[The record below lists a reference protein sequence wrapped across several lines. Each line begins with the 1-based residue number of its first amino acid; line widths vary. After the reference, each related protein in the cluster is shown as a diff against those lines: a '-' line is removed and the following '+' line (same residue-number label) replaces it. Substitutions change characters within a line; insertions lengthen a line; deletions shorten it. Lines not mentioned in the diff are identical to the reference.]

1 MLWKL
6 YNYYV
11 TDLNTGHEVWVP
23 LDRMNSRGSAEGGTW
38 NGVECELEEDVGS
51 PQFTR
56 VRVGVD
62 AVEPG
67 ECTDIVFGLLI
78 NKENSWK
85 ILQNECKVSFFFLP
99 ANEMRNLLFCVWNGS
114 YARILKWNANLARI
128 QLEECK
134 TLLISCCVC
143 NANLAWASQIKANL
157 DLFVFV
163 VFSSCL
169 FLLFSV
175 Y

>member
-1 MLWKL
+1 MSTIGQDELQRIRRGWHLKWSRM
-6 YNYYV
+6 
-11 TDLNTGHEVWVP
+11 WVGGRRRQSTVHSSSSRSRCRGTRWMHGYRHWP
-23 LDRMNSRGSAEGGTW
+23 AHKYGKQLKNLAKRM
-38 NGVECELEEDVGS
+38 
-51 PQFTR
+51 
-56 VRVGVD
+56 
-62 AVEPG
+62 
-67 ECTDIVFGLLI
+67 
-78 NKENSWK
+78 
-85 ILQNECKVSFFFLP
+85 QNFVFFLP